1 MSEADYKKEKEAGLI
16 VEWPRKQDILK
27 SKSIEDLHL
36 TELRSYSIKE
46 PLLSKLKLS
55 EGLGAMKIYNK
66 GKDNVFFKDI
76 DFSEKDLE
84 LHCSR

>member
-27 SKSIEDLHL
+27 SKSIEDLKL
-36 TELRSYSIKE
+36 AELKSYSIKE

-55 EGLGAMKIYNK
+55 EGLGCMKISNK
-66 GKDNVFFKDI
+66 GKDNVIFKDI
-76 DFSEKDLE
+76 DISDKDLE
-84 LHCSR
+84 LQCSR